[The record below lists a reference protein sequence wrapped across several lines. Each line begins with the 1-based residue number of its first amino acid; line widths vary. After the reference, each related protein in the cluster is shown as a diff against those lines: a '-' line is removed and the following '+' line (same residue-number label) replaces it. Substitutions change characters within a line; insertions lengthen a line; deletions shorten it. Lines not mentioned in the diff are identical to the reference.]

1 MIEGFQII
9 HIICKYYNY
18 CYIVLAMYPQTTC
31 FFKALVKAS
40 PKTSYDGYEVLFED
54 DFNQYTIMM
63 VVSQRFVVSYPSLE
77 IIHKDDEI
85 IGEY

>member
-1 MIEGFQII
+1 
-9 HIICKYYNY
+9 
-18 CYIVLAMYPQTTC
+18 MYPQTTC

-63 VVSQRFVVSYPSLE
+63 IVSQRFVVSFPSSE
-77 IIHKDDEI
+77 IIHKDDLKI
-85 IGEY
+85 EY

>member
-1 MIEGFQII
+1 
-9 HIICKYYNY
+9 
-18 CYIVLAMYPQTTC
+18 MYPQTTC

-63 VVSQRFVVSYPSLE
+63 VVAQRFVVSFPAWASLE
-77 IIHKDDEI
+77 INHKDDEMKV
-85 IGEY
+85 EY